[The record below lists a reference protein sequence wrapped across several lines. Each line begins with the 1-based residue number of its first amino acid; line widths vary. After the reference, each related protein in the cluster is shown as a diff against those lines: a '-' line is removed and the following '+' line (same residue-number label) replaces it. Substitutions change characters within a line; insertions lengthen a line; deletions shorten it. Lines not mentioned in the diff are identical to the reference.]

1 MCWSVIYRFVL
12 LSIICVLA
20 SRCPAQDAYIRLN
33 AAIHC
38 DTEISGG
45 KYSPEELAVLLE
57 QQKLDAAFITDH
69 DHVSAEYGL
78 APFRN
83 VVKYRYQRPSI
94 HTFGAEKYIQKIS
107 AINKQ
112 YNDLIVFPGIE
123 AVPFYHWEGSLL
135 SQNLHLKN
143 WHRHVLVLGLNS
155 ASDIEDLPSPVN
167 KQYGVFSTSKI
178 FTGGF
183 ALLGIF
189 FFVSSY
195 VYRIRSIK
203 KQREKIPELHLI
215 KNRTEKMLITK
226 TGKIVERKQNVLPYS
241 YSISNCSGDK
251 TQGNWSKK
259 ILIIAGFLFCILV
272 FINSYPFRVQKFSH
286 YSNDYGAGPY
296 QNLIDYV
303 DAKNGLVF
311 WAHPEAVN
319 ASYVWNIDMN
329 TPAYPELLLE
339 TYHYTGF
346 AIFWEGMK
354 KVGRPGGIWDMV
366 LNQYCAGQRKKPVWA
381 IGELDFEDQSDP
393 KLLRETLTSVW
404 VRKHNETEILDA
416 LRHGR
421 MYASRNFAGDFIIVN
436 KYNIQNGRNAE
447 LAISGEE
454 ILCETTPTLTID
466 LSITE
471 SGYYQLQLIRNGE
484 IIRNFDRDK
493 KGTWRIEFTD
503 DRIPSERKSY
513 YRFILSRN
521 NWPVI
526 ASNPIFVKK
535 D

>member
-1 MCWSVIYRFVL
+1 M
-12 LSIICVLA
+12 LA
-20 SRCPAQDAYIRLN
+20 NRCQAQDAYIRLN

-45 KYSPEELAVLLE
+45 RYSPEELAVFLK

-83 VVKYRYQRPSI
+83 VVKYRCQRPSI
-94 HTFGAEKYIQKIS
+94 HTFGAENYIQKIA

-112 YNDLIVFPGIE
+112 YPNLTVFPGIE
-123 AVPFYHWEGSLL
+123 AVPFYHWEGSLFR
-135 SQNLHLKN
+135 QNLQLIN
-143 WHRHVLVLGLNS
+143 WHRHLLVLGLNS
-155 ASDIEDLPSPVN
+155 AKDIEGLPSPVN
-167 KQYGVFSTSKI
+167 KQYGGFSASKI

-183 ALLGIF
+183 ALLGLLLF
-189 FFVSSY
+189 ASSY
-195 VYRIRSIK
+195 VNMIRSQK
-203 KQREKIPELHLI
+203 KQHEKIPELHLV

-226 TGKIVERKQNVLPYS
+226 TGRIVEQKQNMLPYS
-241 YSISNCSGDK
+241 YRISNYSGDK

-259 ILIIAGFLFCILV
+259 ILLIVGFIFCILV
-272 FINSYPFRVQKFSH
+272 FINSYPFRVQQFSH
-286 YSNDYGAGPY
+286 YSNTYGAGPY
-296 QNLIDYV
+296 QALIDYV
-303 DAKNGLVF
+303 NAKNGLVF

-339 TYHYTGF
+339 THNYTGF

-354 KVGRPGGIWDMV
+354 KVGCPGGIWDMV
-366 LNQYCAGQRKKPVWA
+366 LNQYCAGQRNKPVWA
-381 IGELDFEDQSDP
+381 ISELDFEDQSDP

-404 VRKHNETEILDA
+404 ALNHNETEILDA
-416 LRHGR
+416 LRQGR
-421 MYASRNFAGDFIIVN
+421 MYASRNFAGDFIFVDE
-436 KYNIQNGRNAE
+436 YNVRNE
-447 LAISGEE
+447 KNTDQAISGEE
-454 ILCETTPTLTID
+454 LLCETMPILTID

-493 KGTWRIEFTD
+493 KGAWRIEFTD
-503 DRIPSERKSY
+503 DQIPSERKSY